1 VFHPILSRVTI
12 AAALLVSM
20 LVVQAPQQQLPPQPP
35 SGAVVEGIVVDFAS
49 GQPIE
54 GALVELRRGQ
64 GASPRIVF
72 SPFGELQTPAPPLS
86 TLTGLDGKFVFR
98 DPPVGESRL
107 YATKMRGH
115 APAEYGQRTPTGTGT
130 SLNIA
135 AGQKITGVTLRMSP
149 VGSIAGRIFDAAG
162 DAVVYASVEV
172 VRSGYLDG
180 KRRLIRVQI
189 TRTDDRGE
197 YRFYSLP
204 PGEYFV
210 VARPWD
216 ARSTRGTLANEP
228 TIIPSRSASG
238 EGASSP
244 LITRRV
250 LESGE
255 IVEETWLSIYYPGT
269 TDARSARP
277 INLRMGDNIGGIDVS
292 LALSAVPARRVRG
305 VVIDGTTGMPAA
317 GALVRLTPH
326 EQLAPA
332 VIMPM
337 ATADRNGVFE
347 VIGVLPA
354 MYSLIVSGGGP
365 SPGGLPGAAP
375 SGTLNGY
382 AVVDATG
389 GDVNNLQI
397 VAVRGL
403 DIPVRVTFDSGA
415 GLLPVPP
422 APPGVTV
429 IGPNGEP
436 LRTVTGTPAS
446 TSLRITLTREPG
458 TGSPTGNFV
467 ITAGWPG
474 IPNTTVSPRIEAL
487 PNGGFM
493 LTGANL
499 GNFRV
504 SVSGL
509 TQGSYVKSIRK
520 GQVDVLRDGLGIT
533 GSANPADEPLEI
545 AIGANAGS
553 FTGRVLNDA
562 GLPVPNVTV
571 ALVPNPQ
578 LRSRME
584 LYQSVSTDTTGAF
597 RFQGIVPDEYT
608 LFAWEEVTTGAWHD
622 AEFLRP
628 YESRGVVVSVGS
640 SSNPPQ
646 TLRMIPWSNR

>member
-1 VFHPILSRVTI
+1 
-12 AAALLVSM
+12 
-20 LVVQAPQQQLPPQPP
+20 
-35 SGAVVEGIVVDFAS
+35 
-49 GQPIE
+49 
-54 GALVELRRGQ
+54 
-64 GASPRIVF
+64 
-72 SPFGELQTPAPPLS
+72 
-86 TLTGLDGKFVFR
+86 
-98 DPPVGESRL
+98 
-107 YATKMRGH
+107 MRGH
-115 APAEYGQRTPTGTGT
+115 VPAEYGQRTPTGTGT
-130 SLNIA
+130 PLNIT
-135 AGQKITGVTLRMSP
+135 AGQRITGVTLRMSP

-216 ARSTRGTLANEP
+216 ARSTRGSLANEP

-238 EGASSP
+238 EGATSP

-277 INLRMGDNIGGIDVS
+277 INLRMGENIGGIDVS
-292 LALSAVPARRVRG
+292 LALSAAPARRVRG
-305 VVIDGTTGMPAA
+305 VVIDGSTGMPAA

-347 VIGVLPA
+347 VVGVLPA
-354 MYSLIVSGGGP
+354 TYSLIVSGGGP
-365 SPGGLPGAAP
+365 SPGGLPGVAP
-375 SGTLNGY
+375 TGSLNGY

-415 GLLPVPP
+415 GLAPIPA
-422 APPGVTV
+422 APPGVVGTF
-429 IGPNGEP
+429 ITPGPNG
-436 LRTVTGTPAS
+436 VTRLSVTPPN
-446 TSLRITLTREPG
+446 TSLWITLTREPG

-474 IPNTTVSPRIEAL
+474 IPNNTQTPRIEAL
-487 PNGGFM
+487 PDGNFM
-493 LTGANL
+493 LRGASL

-509 TQGSYVKSIRK
+509 AQGSYIKSIRK

-533 GSANPADEPLEI
+533 GSTNPADEPLEI

-578 LRSRME
+578 LRSRVE

-597 RFQGIVPDEYT
+597 RFQGIAPDEYT

-640 SSNPPQ
+640 GSNPPQ